1 MRPFLK
7 KARFHD
13 DESKNQVSWWWDLFF
28 FFHQNSIVNFEN
40 TVIISVI
47 GVSLVFHC
55 DVSFFLSFCFIF
67 LSYCSSTIILLE
79 ALVFNPFYLVAHLS
93 NHESISFNQAILLK
107 MTINWECHLSSA
119 QRNASK
125 CKMTVDSKA

>member
-1 MRPFLK
+1 MMKR
-7 KARFHD
+7 
-13 DESKNQVSWWWDLFF
+13 SVFF
-28 FFHQNSIVNFEN
+28 FSSKFDCINFKN

-67 LSYCSSTIILLE
+67 LTYCSSTIILLE
-79 ALVFNPFYLVAHLS
+79 ALVFNPFYLVTHLS
-93 NHESISFNQAILLK
+93 NHESISFNQATLLK